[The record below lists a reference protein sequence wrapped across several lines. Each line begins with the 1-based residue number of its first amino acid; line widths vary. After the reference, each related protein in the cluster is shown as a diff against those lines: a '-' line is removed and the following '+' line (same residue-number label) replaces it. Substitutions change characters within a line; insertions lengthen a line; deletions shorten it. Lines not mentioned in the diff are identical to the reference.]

1 MGALAHQTALV
12 QHQDLVCVQHGG
24 DALCHDDDGGVV
36 GLGLQ
41 GAAQGHVGLVVQGR
55 ETVVEQINFG
65 VLGNGACNGK
75 ALLLAA
81 GHVAAHLRHMVLR
94 AVGELV
100 DKLLRL
106 RKLDGLRKALIVRRR
121 FALAKVDIVAD
132 AAGEEHRLLRHVA

>member
-1 MGALAHQTALV
+1 
-12 QHQDLVCVQHGG
+12 
-24 DALCHDDDGGVV
+24 
-36 GLGLQ
+36 
-41 GAAQGHVGLVVQGR
+41 
-55 ETVVEQINFG
+55 
-65 VLGNGACNGK
+65 
-75 ALLLAA
+75 
-81 GHVAAHLRHMVLR
+81 MVLR